1 MNATKRK
8 FNTLIQGIGARPPQ
22 VSDLPDDGHTPIR
35 AEGAPSSPLN
45 RLSASMSTPTRTIR
59 PAPDT
64 ASPSLSAELLN
75 KRRRVGLLEMASPN
89 QKTGVTTISNVVV
102 KKWTSATTSSTTHKG
117 RWTEPP
123 KYCPSDRDELI
134 KRLGTF
140 QELTEW
146 TPKPDK
152 VNEIEWAKRGWICQ
166 GKERVRCTL
175 CHKELVVKTNTRTI
189 DSIQVPA
196 VVGSDIEQGLVKRF
210 SELIIEAHEEDCL
223 WRRHGCDDSLLRLP
237 LTVPKVALA
246 SLRER
251 YDDLCTRP
259 SFLPYSFNLRLPQN
273 LDIKL
278 VQSQLPQTF
287 FTDPPPP
294 STNPSSPSDVAL
306 ALALTGWQGLTNPRI
321 GAVPNTATCA
331 TCLRRLGLWMFRS
344 KEVDEATSKVIVPA
358 PMDHLDPVREH
369 RFFCPWR
376 NAAVQHNPGA
386 RAKENKAA
394 WEVLAQTLKNSAYLR
409 EEAEKSTQRTPFH
422 RPTASLPVTPSRNR
436 KQDAEP
442 QTVMQTPDNLEDGE
456 EDMAARDA
464 KDKER
469 WAKLRRVK
477 SLFETKGRKKFQRTV
492 SRPGTA
498 SSRPPTAHSR
508 QESVVDKPGEKA

>member
-223 WRRHGCDDSLLRLP
+223 WRRHGCDGKCPLSNLLRD
-237 LTVPKVALA
+237 AH
-246 SLRER
+246 E
-251 YDDLCTRP
+251 
-259 SFLPYSFNLRLPQN
+259 
-273 LDIKL
+273 
-278 VQSQLPQTF
+278 
-287 FTDPPPP
+287 
-294 STNPSSPSDVAL
+294 
-306 ALALTGWQGLTNPRI
+306 
-321 GAVPNTATCA
+321 
-331 TCLRRLGLWMFRS
+331 
-344 KEVDEATSKVIVPA
+344 A
-358 PMDHLDPVREH
+358 PMVNTD
-369 RFFCPWR
+369 
-376 NAAVQHNPGA
+376 
-386 RAKENKAA
+386 
-394 WEVLAQTLKNSAYLR
+394 
-409 EEAEKSTQRTPFH
+409 
-422 RPTASLPVTPSRNR
+422 
-436 KQDAEP
+436 
-442 QTVMQTPDNLEDGE
+442 
-456 EDMAARDA
+456 
-464 KDKER
+464 
-469 WAKLRRVK
+469 
-477 SLFETKGRKKFQRTV
+477 
-492 SRPGTA
+492 
-498 SSRPPTAHSR
+498 
-508 QESVVDKPGEKA
+508 